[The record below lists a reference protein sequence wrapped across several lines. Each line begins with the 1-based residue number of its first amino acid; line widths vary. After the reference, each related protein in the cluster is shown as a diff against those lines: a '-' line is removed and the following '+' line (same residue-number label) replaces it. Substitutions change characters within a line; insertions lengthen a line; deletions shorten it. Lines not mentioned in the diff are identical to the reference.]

1 MASISIRDLMKV
13 RKHALQLNHVSLE
26 VDDGEFVVLVGPKHS
41 GKTGLLRVIA
51 GLEKADSGEIY
62 FDNRRVTDRPPQLRN
77 IGMVFQKDA
86 LFPAMTVADNLG
98 FALKVRKIDKPQINK
113 RVEELA
119 DLLNIRHL
127 LKKKPNELEMI
138 DRQRVAIARALAPKP
153 DILLMDDPLV
163 GLDDNNSR
171 ELGLEILRL
180 QRALKFTVLYVTRN
194 RIEGLRMATRVVV
207 MLDGTIQ
214 QCDAPQIIYDYPS
227 NRYVG
232 QFIGT
237 PEMNQFPV
245 KLARYGKEVF
255 MEFGENKLP
264 LPAGK
269 VARLVS
275 DQYIGK
281 TVILGMRA
289 ENIHDEAAFISI
301 SEETAVD
308 AKVTIV
314 EMMGMGTYL
323 HLIVDGID
331 GELIA
336 NVEARST
343 AREGETI
350 RIAFDINHVHLFD
363 AETGASIMGRM
374 IGANA

>member
-13 RKHALQLNHVSLE
+13 QKHELQLNHVSLE
-26 VDDGEFVVLVGPKHS
+26 VDDGEFVVLVGPKQS
-41 GKTGLLRVIA
+41 GKTVLLRVLA
-51 GLEKADSGEIY
+51 GLEKCDSGEIY
-62 FDNRRVTDRPPQLRN
+62 FNNRRVTDRPPQLRN

-98 FALKVRKIDKPQINK
+98 FALKMRKLDKPQIEK
-113 RVEELA
+113 RVAELA
-119 DLLNIRHL
+119 EMMHIGHL
-127 LKKKPNELEMI
+127 LRKKPHELEMI

-180 QRALKFTVLYVTRN
+180 QRALKFTALYVTRN
-194 RIEGLRMATRVVV
+194 RLEGLRMATRVVV
-207 MLDGTIQ
+207 MHEGTIQ
-214 QCDAPQIIYDYPS
+214 QCDNPQIIYDFPA
-227 NRYVG
+227 NRYVA

-255 MEFGENKLP
+255 MEFGANRIP

-269 VARLVS
+269 VSRMQAEK
-275 DQYIGK
+275 YIGK
-281 TVILGMRA
+281 TIILGMRA
-289 ENIHDEAAFISI
+289 ENIHDDAMFLSI
-301 SEETAVD
+301 SEETGVD

-323 HLIVDGID
+323 HLNVDGIP

-350 RIAFDINHVHLFD
+350 RIAFDVNHVHLFD
-363 AETGASIMGRM
+363 ADTGEAIMGR
-374 IGANA
+374 IASANA

>member
-13 RKHALQLNHVSLE
+13 QKHELQLNHVSLE
-26 VDDGEFVVLVGPKHS
+26 VDDGEFVVLVGPKQS
-41 GKTGLLRVIA
+41 GKTVLLRVLA
-51 GLEKADSGEIY
+51 GLEKCDSGEIY
-62 FDNRRVTDRPPQLRN
+62 FNNRRVTDRPPQLRN

-98 FALKVRKIDKPQINK
+98 FALKMRKLDKPQIEK
-113 RVEELA
+113 RVAELA
-119 DLLNIRHL
+119 EMMHIGHL
-127 LKKKPNELEMI
+127 LRKKPHELEMI

-180 QRALKFTVLYVTRN
+180 QRALKFTALYVTRN
-194 RIEGLRMATRVVV
+194 RLEGLRMATRVVV
-207 MLDGTIQ
+207 MHEGTIQ
-214 QCDAPQIIYDYPS
+214 QCDNPQIIYDFPA
-227 NRYVG
+227 NRYVA

-255 MEFGENKLP
+255 MEFGENRIP

-269 VARLVS
+269 VSRMQAEK
-275 DQYIGK
+275 YIGK
-281 TVILGMRA
+281 TIILGMRA
-289 ENIHDEAAFISI
+289 ENIHDDAMFLSI
-301 SEETAVD
+301 SEETGVD

-323 HLIVDGID
+323 HLNVDGIP

-350 RIAFDINHVHLFD
+350 RIAFDVNHVHLFD
-363 AETGASIMGRM
+363 ADTGEAIMGR
-374 IGANA
+374 IASANA

>member
-13 RKHALQLNHVSLE
+13 HKHEIQLNHVSLE

-41 GKTGLLRVIA
+41 GKTALLRVIA
-51 GLEKADSGEIY
+51 GLEKCDSGEIY
-62 FDNRRVTDRPPQLRN
+62 FNNRRVTDRPPQLRN

-98 FALKVRKIDKPQINK
+98 FALKMRKLEKERIEK
-113 RVEELA
+113 RVAELA
-119 DLLNIRHL
+119 ELLHITHL
-127 LKKKPNELEMI
+127 LKKKPHELEMI

-180 QRALKFTVLYVTRN
+180 QRALNFTALYVTRN

-207 MLDGTIQ
+207 MHEGTIQ
-214 QCDAPQIIYDYPS
+214 QCDAPQIIYDYPA

-232 QFIGT
+232 KFIGT
-237 PEMNQFPV
+237 PEMKQFPV
-245 KLARYGKEVF
+245 KLVRYGKEVF
-255 MEFGENKLP
+255 MEFGENKIP

-269 VARLVS
+269 VSRMAG
-275 DQYIGK
+275 DYYIGK

-289 ENIHDEAAFISI
+289 ENIHDDAMFLSI

-308 AKVTIV
+308 AEVTIV

-323 HLIVDGID
+323 HLNVEGIP

-350 RIAFDINHVHLFD
+350 RIAFDVNHVHLFD
-363 AETGASIMGRM
+363 AETGASIMGR
-374 IGANA
+374 IVPASV